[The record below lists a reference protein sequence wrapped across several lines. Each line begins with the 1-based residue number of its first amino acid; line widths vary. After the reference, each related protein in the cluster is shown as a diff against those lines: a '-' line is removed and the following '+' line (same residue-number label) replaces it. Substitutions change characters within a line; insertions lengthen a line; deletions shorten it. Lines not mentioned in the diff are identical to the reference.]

1 MSSTIETFGDS
12 DRTVGIFL
20 PSAVERLDDPNSA
33 EGRRAKAPICT
44 EAVDFTDEYDL

>member
-1 MSSTIETFGDS
+1 VSSTIETFGDS